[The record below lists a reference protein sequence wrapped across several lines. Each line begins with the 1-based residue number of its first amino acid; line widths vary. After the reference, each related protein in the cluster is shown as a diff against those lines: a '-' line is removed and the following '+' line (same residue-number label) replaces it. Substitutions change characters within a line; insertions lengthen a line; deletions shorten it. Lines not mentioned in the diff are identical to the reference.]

1 MMTRCGF
8 VTVFGLTNAGKSTLV
23 NRLVGAKVSI
33 ISHKVQTTRN
43 RIMGVAVHGQ
53 AQIAL
58 IDTPGIFTAKRRLDR
73 AMVDAAWQGINGS
86 DHTII
91 LVDSVLGFTHKLEQ
105 MLKKLQQEVRVP
117 IILVLNKIDNVSR
130 ENLLTLTME
139 IKKHIDVDDV
149 FMISALDGDGVDD
162 LMDFLAEKM
171 PESPWHFPEDQL
183 SDLPVRML
191 AAEITREKVYQ
202 YLHQELP
209 YAIAIEN
216 DQFIEQKNGS
226 IRIEQSILVQR
237 TSQRAIVLGHKGQAI
252 KKIGMAAR
260 IELEELL
267 DTKVHLFLQ
276 VRVKPDWSEDRAFFQ
291 QWGLDFSV

>member
-1 MMTRCGF
+1 MRRCGF

-43 RIMGVAVHGQ
+43 RIMGVAMHGQ

-86 DHTII
+86 DLTMV
-91 LVDSVLGFTHKLEQ
+91 LVDAALGFTNKLEQ
-105 MLKKLQQEVRVP
+105 MLKKLQEELRIP
-117 IILVLNKIDNVSR
+117 IILVLNKIDHTPR
-130 ENLLTLTME
+130 ENLLLLTKE
-139 IKKHIDVDDV
+139 IKDHIDVDDV
-149 FMISALDGDGVDD
+149 FMISALNGDGVDD
-162 LMDFLAEKM
+162 LMDFLAQKM

-216 DQFIEQKNGS
+216 DQFMEQKNGS

-237 TSQRAIVLGHKGQAI
+237 TSQRAIVLGHKGQTI

-260 IELEELL
+260 MELEELL
-267 DTKVHLFLQ
+267 ETKVHLFLQ
-276 VRVKPDWSEDRAFFQ
+276 VRVKPDWSEDRAFYQ

>member
-1 MMTRCGF
+1 MRRCGF

-43 RIMGVAVHGQ
+43 RIMGVAMHGQ

-86 DHTII
+86 DLTMV
-91 LVDSVLGFTHKLEQ
+91 LVDAALGFTNKLEQ
-105 MLKKLQQEVRVP
+105 MLKKLQEELRIPV
-117 IILVLNKIDNVSR
+117 ILVLNKIDHVPR
-130 ENLLTLTME
+130 ENLLLLTKE
-139 IKKHIDVDDV
+139 IKDHIDVNDV
-149 FMISALDGDGVDD
+149 FMISALNGDGVDD
-162 LMDFLAEKM
+162 LMDFLAQKM

-216 DQFIEQKNGS
+216 DQFMEQKNGS

-260 IELEELL
+260 MELEELL
-267 DTKVHLFLQ
+267 ETKVHLFLQ
-276 VRVKPDWSEDRAFFQ
+276 VRVKPDWSEDRAFYQ

>member
-1 MMTRCGF
+1 MTQCGF

-43 RIMGVAVHGQ
+43 RIMGVAMHGQ
-53 AQIAL
+53 SQIAL

-86 DHTII
+86 DMTMI
-91 LVDSVLGFTHKLEQ
+91 LVDSVQGFSKKLEE
-105 MLKKLQQEVRVP
+105 MLKKIKEEVRVP
-117 IILVLNKIDNVSR
+117 VILVLNKIDNIQR
-130 ENLLTLTME
+130 ENLLALTQ
-139 IKKHIDVDDV
+139 IINQHIDVEDV
-149 FMISALDGDGVDD
+149 FMISALNGDGVDD
-162 LMDFLAEKM
+162 LMAYLAEKM
-171 PESPWHFPEDQL
+171 PQGPWHFPEDQL
-183 SDLPVRML
+183 SDLPIKML

-216 DQFIEQKNGS
+216 DRFEEKKNGD

-252 KKIGMAAR
+252 KKIGTEAR
-260 IELEELL
+260 KELEELL
-267 DTKVHLFLQ
+267 ETKVHLFLQ
-276 VRVKPDWSEDRAFFQ
+276 VRVKPDWSESRAFFQ